1 MANKKKCK
9 KGWRKMVGKEDT
21 NGTVTLV
28 YTFSVFVHCFTAGV
42 PVHTGNCC
50 FQLEANIWLF
60 IYSSQQGSSSALI
73 CMRPKYK
80 ACLICTGWKPSRG
93 CECKLLFPLRWDDR
107 KWRLA
112 FPFVS
117 DGQQQM
123 PNSIKPSARNLLF
136 SNHFIFFSFFFFLK
150 YMLIIKRF
158 CQSSSTKTAP
168 EQGSDGVQAFV
179 TGCRIG
185 RQCVKVLLQQN
196 PICCN
201 FPVKFIAVA
210 RGNMEVVID
219 CDYLLSGLSK
229 VE

>member
-1 MANKKKCK
+1 
-9 KGWRKMVGKEDT
+9 MVGKEDT
-21 NGTVTLV
+21 NGAVTLV

-123 PNSIKPSARNLLF
+123 PNSIKSSARNLLF
-136 SNHFIFFSFFFFLK
+136 SNHFIFFFFLFFFLNT
-150 YMLIIKRF
+150 
-158 CQSSSTKTAP
+158 C
-168 EQGSDGVQAFV
+168 
-179 TGCRIG
+179 
-185 RQCVKVLLQQN
+185 
-196 PICCN
+196 
-201 FPVKFIAVA
+201 
-210 RGNMEVVID
+210 
-219 CDYLLSGLSK
+219 LS
-229 VE
+229 